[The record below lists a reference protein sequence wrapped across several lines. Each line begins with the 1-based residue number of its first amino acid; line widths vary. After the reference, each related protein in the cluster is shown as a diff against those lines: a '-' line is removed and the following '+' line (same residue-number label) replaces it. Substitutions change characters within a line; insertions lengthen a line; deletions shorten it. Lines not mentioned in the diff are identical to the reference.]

1 MRYVKIVAASAV
13 AAAALAVTACSSTSS
28 TSAPASSPSQS
39 VSAPAAPA
47 PASSTPAPA
56 ASAPAKPAAPAMTA
70 SQQQAVDSAQSYL
83 QLGSGF
89 SHYSLVQQLTSTA
102 GDGFS
107 TADAE
112 FAVKY
117 LHPDW
122 NAQAVEAAKGYM
134 KLGTGFSRS
143 SLIEQLTSTAGDGF
157 TQAQAEYAV
166 SKVGL

>member
-39 VSAPAAPA
+39 VSAPAAPAPASSTPA

-102 GDGFS
+102 GDGF
-107 TADAE
+107 
-112 FAVKY
+112 
-117 LHPDW
+117 
-122 NAQAVEAAKGYM
+122 
-134 KLGTGFSRS
+134 
-143 SLIEQLTSTAGDGF
+143 